1 MGHLLECEYSQILE
15 EDKGVGE
22 IHIHMPD
29 LEKTF
34 KSCTSILPHSAYDFL
49 QEEILHIPSITSS
62 FMKGKGLK
70 KGQRNRHGT
79 PGTQQRSGAVAF

>member
-1 MGHLLECEYSQILE
+1 MGHLLACEYSLILKK
-15 EDKGVGE
+15 DKGVGE

-34 KSCTSILPHSAYDFL
+34 KSCTCILLHSAYDFL
-49 QEEILHIPSITSS
+49 QEEILHIPSITTS
-62 FMKGKGLK
+62 FMKEKGLK

-79 PGTQQRSGAVAF
+79 PDTQERYNER